1 MSNTYTFAYLFRSDG
16 EVDVYKKACHFSWYS
31 SIGLQSIPRQR
42 PTCSSLPISCFRP
55 ALLLSYS
62 LSNKMM
68 FFKSL
73 AIAAGIAF
81 AAISSVCATP
91 AEAADVSQGYTYVQE
106 KSLVYILEKTKYE
119 VTPVV
124 QKFRMFY
131 SWNVI
136 PLRFAN
142 LPI

>member
-1 MSNTYTFAYLFRSDG
+1 MLEKDRKYVQCYPENVKHIYVRVSLSLRRRSRRIKRPAISLGTVALASSQFLVNDPLAALF
-16 EVDVYKKACHFSWYS
+16 
-31 SIGLQSIPRQR
+31 L
-42 PTCSSLPISCFRP
+42 SCFRP

-91 AEAADVSQGYTYVQE
+91 AEAADVSQSYTYVQE
-106 KSLVYILEKTKYE
+106 KSLVYVLEKTKYE
-119 VTPVV
+119 ITPVV
-124 QKFRMFY
+124 HKFRE
-131 SWNVI
+131 
-136 PLRFAN
+136 
-142 LPI
+142 